1 VITSALKDK
10 EVAHWPHDA
19 DSRHD
24 NARAQGGD
32 GRPVRCLRHASG
44 RFGTLDEFF
53 ESSRVPAR
61 NSHQTCG
68 ILNVNG
74 FFDPLLE
81 LFELAVRQRF
91 VRPEHRDTI
100 VIEPDPSR

>member
-1 VITSALKDK
+1 ML
-10 EVAHWPHDA
+10 P
-19 DSRHD
+19 
-24 NARAQGGD
+24 GG
-32 GRPVRCLRHASG
+32 
-44 RFGTLDEFF
+44 FGTLDEFF
-53 ESSRVPAR
+53 EVLTWSQLAIHTKP
-61 NSHQTCG
+61 CG

-100 VIEPDPSR
+100 VIEPDPESMIDRLCAWTPVSVDKWLDRHEG